1 MFSLLADKLQ
11 DVFKDLRG
19 HGKITE
25 TNITDAMRA
34 VRMALLEADVE
45 FNVAKGFIARVKD
58 KALGEEVLRGVAPG
72 QQIVKI
78 FHDELTALL
87 GGDNAPL
94 NLEKPARIL
103 MVGLNGAGK
112 TTSSAKLAAWLKKE
126 GKAPLLI
133 ACDLHRP
140 AAIEQLAT
148 LAGQVG
154 VPVFTPPP
162 DEKDVLKVA
171 KLALEWVKTQ
181 PGNVQIYDTAGRQ
194 EIDEA
199 LIAEIKALREFLQP
213 QEVLLVADAATG
225 QQAVS
230 VATHFHEALNI
241 TGLVL
246 TKLDGDARG
255 GAALSMREVTQRPIK
270 FAGIG
275 EKLDQFEPF
284 YPDRLAGR
292 ILGMGDI
299 VGLVEKAVAAI
310 DEEEAKR
317 MEEKMRKASFDLND
331 FLAQFKMLKKLGP
344 LENVLGML
352 PGMGNLKDFSVDEKQ
367 MKRVEAIVLSMTL
380 AERTNPD
387 ILNARRRQRI
397 ARGSGVSVTEV
408 NDLLQRFGQMR
419 KMMKNFGKMKQ
430 MMSRPGAA
438 SRFRIKALVFEQLR
452 YNSETQKTKKVM
464 SVSNRLRREGSL
476 NNPYYKVV
484 VTDQRSPRDGKFI
497 ELIGNYD
504 PKKPGDN
511 SNIDLS
517 RVDYWVQ
524 NGAQPSDTVRSIIKK
539 ARKKATV
546 AA

>member
-19 HGKITE
+19 HGVISE
-25 TNITDAMRA
+25 TNITDALRA

-45 FNVAKGFIARVKD
+45 FSVAKGFIARIKD
-58 KALGEEVLRGVAPG
+58 KALGEEVLRGVHPG

-87 GGDNAPL
+87 GGDNEPL
-94 NLEKPARIL
+94 NLEKPARIV

-112 TTSSAKLAAWLKKE
+112 TTSSAKLAAWLKKQ

-140 AAIEQLAT
+140 AAIEQLAQ
-148 LAGQVG
+148 LAKQVG
-154 VPVFTPPP
+154 VPVFLPPSG
-162 DEKDVLKVA
+162 EKDVLKVG
-171 KLALEWVKTQ
+171 KLAAEWAKEQ

-194 EIDEA
+194 EIDEP
-199 LIAEIKALREFLQP
+199 LIAEIKALRDFLQP
-213 QEVLLVADAATG
+213 QEVLLVADSATG

-230 VATHFHEALNI
+230 VATHFNDALQI
-241 TGLVL
+241 TGLIL

-255 GAALSMREVTQRPIK
+255 GAALSMREVTKRPIK
-270 FAGIG
+270 FAGTG

-299 VGLVEKAVAAI
+299 VGLVEKAAAAI
-310 DEEEAKR
+310 DEDEAKR
-317 MEEKMRKASFDLND
+317 MEEKMRTASFDLND

-344 LENVLGML
+344 LENILGML
-352 PGMGNLKDFSVDEKQ
+352 PGMGNLKDLSVDEKQ

-380 AERTNPD
+380 DERTKPD
-387 ILNARRRQRI
+387 LINARRRQRI

-408 NDLLQRFGQMR
+408 NDLLNRFGQMR
-419 KMMKNFGKMKQ
+419 KMMKNMGKMKQ

-438 SRFRIKALVFEQLR
+438 ARFGL
-452 YNSETQKTKKVM
+452 
-464 SVSNRLRREGSL
+464 
-476 NNPYYKVV
+476 
-484 VTDQRSPRDGKFI
+484 
-497 ELIGNYD
+497 
-504 PKKPGDN
+504 PK
-511 SNIDLS
+511 
-517 RVDYWVQ
+517 R
-524 NGAQPSDTVRSIIKK
+524 
-539 ARKKATV
+539 
-546 AA
+546 

>member
-25 TNITDAMRA
+25 SNVTDAMRA
-34 VRMALLEADVE
+34 VRMALLEADVD

-58 KALGEEVLRGVAPG
+58 KALGEEVLRGVHPG

-87 GGDNAPL
+87 GGDNEPL

-112 TTSSAKLAAWLKKE
+112 TTSSAKLAMWLKKQ
-126 GKAPLLI
+126 GKAPLLF
-133 ACDLHRP
+133 ACDLQRP
-140 AAIEQLAT
+140 AAIHQLVT
-148 LAGQVG
+148 LASQVD
-154 VPVFTPPP
+154 VPVYAPPP

-171 KLALEWVKTQ
+171 KLALEWAKTQ

-199 LIAEIKALREFLQP
+199 LIDEIKALREYLQP

-241 TGLVL
+241 SGLVL

-299 VGLVEKAVAAI
+299 VGLVEKAAAAI

-317 MEEKMRKASFDLND
+317 MEEKMRTASFDLND

-344 LENVLGML
+344 LENLLGML

-380 AERTNPD
+380 AERSKPD

-438 SRFRIKALVFEQLR
+438 SRFGLKQ
-452 YNSETQKTKKVM
+452 
-464 SVSNRLRREGSL
+464 
-476 NNPYYKVV
+476 
-484 VTDQRSPRDGKFI
+484 
-497 ELIGNYD
+497 
-504 PKKPGDN
+504 
-511 SNIDLS
+511 
-517 RVDYWVQ
+517 
-524 NGAQPSDTVRSIIKK
+524 
-539 ARKKATV
+539 
-546 AA
+546 

>member
-25 TNITDAMRA
+25 SNITDAMRA
-34 VRMALLEADVE
+34 VRMALLEADVD

-58 KALGEEVLRGVAPG
+58 KAMGEEVLRGVHPG

-94 NLEKPARIL
+94 NLEKPARIM

-112 TTSSAKLAAWLKKE
+112 TTSSAKLAMWLKKE

-133 ACDLHRP
+133 ACDLMRP

-154 VPVFTPPP
+154 VPIFTPPP
-162 DEKDVLKVA
+162 GEKDVLKVA
-171 KLALEWVKTQ
+171 KLALEWTKTQ

-194 EIDEA
+194 EIDEV
-199 LIAEIKALREFLQP
+199 LIAEIKKLREFLQP

-225 QQAVS
+225 QQAGS
-230 VATHFHEALNI
+230 VATHFHEALTI
-241 TGLVL
+241 TGLVM

-270 FAGIG
+270 FAGVG

-299 VGLVEKAVAAI
+299 VGLVEKAAAAI
-310 DEEEAKR
+310 DEDEARR
-317 MEEKMRKASFDLND
+317 MEEKLRTATFDLND

-344 LENVLGML
+344 LENILGML

-380 AERTNPD
+380 AERTRPD

-408 NDLLQRFGQMR
+408 NDLLQKFGQMR

-438 SRFRIKALVFEQLR
+438 SRFGLKR
-452 YNSETQKTKKVM
+452 
-464 SVSNRLRREGSL
+464 
-476 NNPYYKVV
+476 
-484 VTDQRSPRDGKFI
+484 
-497 ELIGNYD
+497 
-504 PKKPGDN
+504 
-511 SNIDLS
+511 
-517 RVDYWVQ
+517 
-524 NGAQPSDTVRSIIKK
+524 
-539 ARKKATV
+539 
-546 AA
+546 